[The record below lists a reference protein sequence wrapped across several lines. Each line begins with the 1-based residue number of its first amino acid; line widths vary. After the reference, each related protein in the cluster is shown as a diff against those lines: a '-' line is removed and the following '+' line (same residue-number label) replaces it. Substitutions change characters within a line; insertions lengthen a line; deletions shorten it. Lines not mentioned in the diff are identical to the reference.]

1 MESDIMED
9 IQRIES
15 KVHVKDKASDT
26 RTGRGRH
33 RPGYW
38 IGHTKIQQTRR
49 QVMMLMSEEEAVIRC
64 HQGSG
69 YTGTGVKY
77 VSREH
82 VPQNRCVREHGVRF
96 GHEYQS
102 YRTYPM

>member
-1 MESDIMED
+1 MSDIMED

-26 RTGRGRH
+26 RTGCGRH

-38 IGHTKIQQTRR
+38 IRHTEIQQTRR
-49 QVMMLMSEEEAVIRC
+49 QVMVMMSEEEAVIRC

-82 VPQNRCVREHGVRF
+82 VPQNRCVGEHGVRF